1 VITCLVHLVLQEAA
15 MEMYQN
21 ILVVIDPTTDEQ
33 KALKRAIELASKIC
47 TDKANNDIKI
57 TAFFSIFDFSYEMT
71 TILSRDE
78 RDNMRH
84 LVIKEKQKWLDGII
98 AELNPP
104 LKITS
109 EVVWHNR
116 PFEAIINQ
124 VIEHKYDLVIKG
136 THQHDKF
143 KSVVFTPTD
152 WHILRKCPSPVLLV
166 KDHKWPQQG
175 NILAALNVG
184 SDEKEH
190 LSLNK
195 TITQQA
201 KNIGQLINANI
212 HLVNSYPGTPVN
224 IAIEIPEF
232 DASGYNNSMQKHHK
246 NMMALHADSFNIGLE
261 NTYVE
266 EGLPESVIE
275 KIALKL
281 DAELV
286 VLGTI
291 GRTGFSAALIG
302 NTAEHVID
310 QLQCDVL
317 ALKPDGYISPLAH

>member
-1 VITCLVHLVLQEAA
+1 
-15 MEMYQN
+15 MDMYQN

-33 KALKRAIELASKIC
+33 KALKRAIELASKI
-47 TDKANNDIKI
+47 TANNADSKINI

-71 TILSRDE
+71 TLLSNGE
-78 RDNMRH
+78 RDTMRQM
-84 LVIKEKQKWLDGII
+84 VIKEKKLWLDDII
-98 AELNPP
+98 SSTNTQIN
-104 LKITS
+104 ITS
-109 EVVWHNR
+109 QVVWHNR

-152 WHILRKCPSPVLLV
+152 WHILRKCPCPVLLV
-166 KDHKWPQQG
+166 KDHEWPQQG
-175 NILAALNVG
+175 KVLAALNVG
-184 SDEKEH
+184 SDETEH
-190 LSLNK
+190 LSLNN
-195 TITQQA
+195 TITTQA
-201 KNIGQLINANI
+201 KNIAKIIDAEVN
-212 HLVNSYPGTPVN
+212 LVNSYPGTPVN

-232 DASGYNNSMQKHHK
+232 DASEYNSAMKKHHQEAM
-246 NMMALHADSFNIGLE
+246 NQHANSFAIPLT

-275 KIALKL
+275 QVALRL

-286 VLGTI
+286 ILGTV
-291 GRTGFSAALIG
+291 GRTGISAALIG

-310 QLQCDVL
+310 QLNCDVL
-317 ALKPDGYISPLAH
+317 ALKPDGYVSPLAD

>member
-1 VITCLVHLVLQEAA
+1 MDI
-15 MEMYQN
+15 YQN

-33 KALKRAIELASKIC
+33 KALKRAIDLASRLNASKS
-47 TDKANNDIKI
+47 DGSAKI

-71 TILSRDE
+71 TILSSSE
-78 RDNMRH
+78 RDAMRAM
-84 LVIKEKQKWLDGII
+84 VIKEKQIWLDDII
-98 AELNPP
+98 EELSSEVE
-104 LKITS
+104 ITS
-109 EVVWHNR
+109 LVVWHNR

-166 KDHKWPQQG
+166 KEHQWPKNG
-175 NILAALNVG
+175 NILAAVNVG
-184 SDEKEH
+184 SDETEH
-190 LSLNK
+190 LSLNNEISQK
-195 TITQQA
+195 ATQLA
-201 KNIGQLINANI
+201 KLIEANV

-232 DASGYNNSMQKHHK
+232 DSSEYNVAMLNHHQQAM
-246 NMMALHADSFNIGLE
+246 NEHAAKFDINPN
-261 NTYVE
+261 NTHIE
-266 EGLPESVIE
+266 EGLPETVIE
-275 KIALKL
+275 QVAQEI

-286 VLGTI
+286 ILGTV
-291 GRTGFSAALIG
+291 GRTGISAALIG

-310 QLQCDVL
+310 QLNCDVL
-317 ALKPDGYISPLAH
+317 ALKPEGYISPLAD

>member
-1 VITCLVHLVLQEAA
+1 
-15 MEMYQN
+15 MDMYQN

-33 KALKRAIELASKIC
+33 KALQRAIELASKI
-47 TDKANNDIKI
+47 TADNADSDISI

-71 TILSRDE
+71 TILSGDE
-78 RDNMRH
+78 RDNMRQM
-84 LVIKEKQKWLDGII
+84 VISEKQQWLDKLISSANSSVNI
-98 AELNPP
+98 V
-104 LKITS
+104 S
-109 EVVWHNR
+109 QVVWHNR

-124 VIEHKYDLVIKG
+124 VIEHNYDLVIKG

-152 WHILRKCPSPVLLV
+152 WHILRKCPCPVLLV
-166 KDHKWPQQG
+166 KDHEWPQQG
-175 NILAALNVG
+175 KILAALNVG
-184 SDEKEH
+184 SDEAEH
-190 LSLNK
+190 LSLNN
-195 TITQQA
+195 TLTTQA
-201 KNIGQLINANI
+201 KNIAKIINADV

-232 DASGYNNSMQKHHK
+232 DASEYNNAMQKHHQEAM
-246 NMMALHADSFNIGLE
+246 NQHAASFDIPLK

-275 KIALKL
+275 HVALKV

-286 VLGTI
+286 ILGTV
-291 GRTGFSAALIG
+291 GRTGISAALIG

-310 QLQCDVL
+310 QLNCDVL
-317 ALKPDGYISPLAH
+317 ALKPDGYISPLAN